1 LAPAGPFAV
10 RPALIFLIDHFGI
23 ETEQMIERRMIR
35 LRAMSAMPRL
45 RWTLLAL
52 AIALSGSVPG
62 RAQQFSGELTRT
74 QDGVTA
80 SAGHLRVAGDKV
92 RIESPDLPD
101 GFFLI
106 DGAKPAAYFV
116 RPAAGVFMEARQS
129 TALTRLFVPVDPDD
143 PCRQWQ
149 AMAKVAGLADQV
161 DWHCEPT
168 GTETIDTHETMAY
181 RATQA
186 TGRSFVGWIDR
197 IRRFPLRIK
206 TDDGAIVT
214 VDRISDEKQA
224 ANLFE
229 IPRGARKFDPQAL
242 IEQIKQSDVWVAPP
256 KPAP

>member
-1 LAPAGPFAV
+1 
-10 RPALIFLIDHFGI
+10 
-23 ETEQMIERRMIR
+23 MIERRMIR
-35 LRAMSAMPRL
+35 FRAMSAMPRSL
-45 RWTLLAL
+45 WPLLAL
-52 AIALSGSVPG
+52 VIALAAGTPG

-92 RIESPDLPD
+92 RIESPDFSD

-116 RPAAGVFMEARQS
+116 RPASGVFMDARQS
-129 TALTRLFVPVDPDD
+129 TTLTRLFVPVDPAD

-149 AMAKVAGLADQV
+149 AMAKIAGLADQR

-168 GTETIDTHETMAY
+168 GPETIDAHETMAY
-181 RATQA
+181 RATPA

-197 IRRFPLRIK
+197 NRRFPLRIK
-206 TDDGAIVT
+206 TDDGVIVT
-214 VDRISDEKQA
+214 VERISDEEQDA
-224 ANLFE
+224 SLFE

-242 IEQIKQSDVWVAPP
+242 IEQIKRSDVWVALP